1 VRVLSPSFA
10 LLTHSDHSAS
20 PIFLED
26 YRIDLVKDARFIY
39 SRIEEGLGMLQ
50 KILEQG
56 RFQFGS
62 LSPLAF
68 SLVHLNG
75 ILTRKDGD
83 ISKALDLYQKI
94 YINLPKHQF
103 PSLFLYEI
111 GRQIGL
117 LKDIQNFI
125 CKGALLVL
133 VPFLS
138 INLTARH
145 PSRCNPISLRWKEG
159 SPMKQIYEILCT
171 IEENPVH
178 KIDELFSLK
187 SAFEDLMR
195 RDESLYNAIGSSL
208 FFYADDF
215 EKKMNAVAEIE
226 GVISIIDEQRGLL
239 LGGML
244 ANLII
249 LRSS

>member
-1 VRVLSPSFA
+1 MRVLSPSFA

-39 SRIEEGLGMLQ
+39 RMEEERWGMLQ
-50 KILEQG
+50 KILEPG

-62 LSPLAF
+62 LSPLVF
-68 SLVHLNG
+68 SLAHLNG
-75 ILTRKDGD
+75 ILRGKEGE
-83 ISKALDLYQKI
+83 ISKALDLYEKI
-94 YINLPKHQF
+94 YISLPKDQF

-111 GRQIGL
+111 GMQIGL
-117 LKDIQNFI
+117 FKSVQKFV

-138 INLTARH
+138 INLTARY
-145 PSRCNPISLRWKEG
+145 PSQANLISLRWREG
-159 SPMKQIYEILCT
+159 SPMKEIYEILWAV
-171 IEENPVH
+171 EQNPVH

-187 SAFEDLMR
+187 SAFEDLML
-195 RDESLYNAIGSSL
+195 RDESLYNAIGTSL
-208 FFYADDF
+208 VFYADDF
-215 EKKMNAVAEIE
+215 EKKFKAVAEME
-226 GVISIIDEQRGLL
+226 GVISGIDEKRGLL